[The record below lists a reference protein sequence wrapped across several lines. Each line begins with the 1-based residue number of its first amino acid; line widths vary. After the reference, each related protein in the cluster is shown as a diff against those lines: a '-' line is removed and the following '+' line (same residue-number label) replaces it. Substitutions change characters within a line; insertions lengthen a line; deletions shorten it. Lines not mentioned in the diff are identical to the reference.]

1 MGCPSIPFLSL
12 QYPFRPV
19 FARAADGFQE
29 KCGSRQSPPGRALPS
44 EQRGLVFFCLLEE
57 IVVKW
62 RKTKEV
68 WEVDMDTLGFF
79 IFMDE
84 MEKGSQE
91 QEDDDEEESD

>member
-1 MGCPSIPFLSL
+1 MWKSAEPSGEGSA
-12 QYPFRPV
+12 V
-19 FARAADGFQE
+19 GTERAG
-29 KCGSRQSPPGRALPS
+29 
-44 EQRGLVFFCLLEE
+44 FFCLLEE
-57 IVVKW
+57 IVVKC